1 MVKNRKQKAEGRRQ
15 SLVFFMPF
23 PFRTAFSCL
32 RLLPSAVCLPPS
44 AFRLLLSAF
53 RLLSS
58 AFCLLLSAFCLLPSA
73 YGFPLTCEIS
83 ELQPRHRSL
92 KVSCQATLPPGR
104 AQVKF
109 AEDFA
114 GIQRLSERVFSLRVK
129 DSNGAPLSPEIQ
141 GMGVFFLTLKE
152 RAQRVTISYELR
164 LARALDPGEYPLTSS
179 LSQEFGFLLLDD
191 LLPRLSVAGEKPAA
205 EKSER
210 LGLKITLPSGWQLA
224 TTEQQRGE
232 VFEIPD
238 QSRAVF
244 FLGQLREQQLN
255 LNGRQLRL
263 AITGRWNFTD
273 EQAARLVESIA
284 REQSALMGGLN
295 PSEGEERF
303 LITLAPYPI
312 PLTGLRSSA
321 LTRHHTIVMML
332 NPASDSTAG
341 PARTLAHY
349 ARHLA
354 HEMFHYYLPGTL
366 NVRENFDWFWEGFTR
381 YVALVT
387 LQRLKLISLREYLDA
402 LGDEY
407 EVYAF
412 NPARARLSLVAASPE
427 KFANLAN
434 YELVYRK
441 GMLVAGLYD
450 LELRWQS
457 EGKKNVVD
465 VIRELYQKY
474 ARHGLEIGNRE
485 VLAELRRAGSFDR
498 FISDDIEGTREIDL
512 PAIIKT
518 YGLVIER
525 KPTSRPRIVAALKLS
540 ARQRA
545 FLTLLVN

>member
-1 MVKNRKQKAEGRRQ
+1 MVKNSRQ
-15 SLVFFMPF
+15 LPVFFTLPF
-23 PFRTAFSCL
+23 SFRAAFSFYR
-32 RLLPSAVCLPPS
+32 RLPAAC
-44 AFRLLLSAF
+44 
-53 RLLSS
+53 
-58 AFCLLLSAFCLLPSA
+58 CLLLFVLGLLPAVYS
-73 YGFPLTCEIS
+73 FPLTCEIS
-83 ELQPRHRSL
+83 DIQPRSRAL
-92 KVSCQATLPPGR
+92 KVSCSAALPPGR
-104 AQVKF
+104 SQLTF
-109 AEDFA
+109 AEEFA
-114 GIQRLSERVFSLRVK
+114 GLQRLSERVFSLRVK
-129 DSNGAPLSPEIQ
+129 DSNGASLSPEIQ
-141 GMGVFFLTLKE
+141 GQGIYFLTLKDRE
-152 RAQRVTISYELR
+152 QRVTISYELR
-164 LARALDPGEYPLTSS
+164 LARALDPGGYPLTSS

-191 LLPRLSVAGEKPAA
+191 LLPRLSMAGEKSAT
-205 EKSER
+205 EKTER
-210 LGLKITLPSGWQLA
+210 VTLKLAPPPDWQIA
-224 TTEQQRGE
+224 TTEQQRGDI
-232 VFEIPD
+232 FEIPD

-244 FLGQLREQQLN
+244 FLGQLREQKLN
-255 LNGRQLRL
+255 INGRQLRF

-273 EQAARLVESIA
+273 EQAARLVENIA

-303 LITLAPYPI
+303 LVTLAPYPI

-332 NPASDSTAG
+332 NPNDH
-341 PARTLAHY
+341 PARTVAHY

-412 NPARARLSLVAASPE
+412 NPARANLSLVAASSE

-457 EGKKNVVD
+457 EGRKNVMD
-465 VIRELYQKY
+465 VIRGLYQKY
-474 ARHGLEIGNRE
+474 ARRGLEIGNRE
-485 VLAELRRAGSFDR
+485 VLAELRQAGNFDR
-498 FISDDIEGTREIDL
+498 FISDDIEGTREIEL

-518 YGLVIER
+518 YGLFIER
-525 KPTSRPRIVAALKLS
+525 KPLSRPRIGVAPKLS
-540 ARQRA
+540 AKQRILIA
-545 FLTLLVN
+545 QLGN